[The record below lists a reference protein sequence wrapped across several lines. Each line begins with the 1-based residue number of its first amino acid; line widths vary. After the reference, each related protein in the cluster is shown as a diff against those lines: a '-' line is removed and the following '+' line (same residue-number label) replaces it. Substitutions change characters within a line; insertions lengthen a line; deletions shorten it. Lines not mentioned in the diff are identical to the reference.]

1 MAVPKKRT
9 SRTKTKTRKA
19 QWLRKANIMSKKAW
33 SLGCSI
39 AKGNSNSFV
48 LDSSSKSE

>member
-19 QWLRKANIMSKKAW
+19 QWFRKAFLASKKAW

-48 LDSSSKSE
+48 LEKSTTTD

>member
-19 QWLRKANIMSKKAW
+19 QWFRKAYIASQKAW
-33 SLGCSI
+33 SLSCSI
-39 AKGNSNSFV
+39 ANGNSNSFV
-48 LDSSSKSE
+48 LDKSVKSN

>member
-19 QWLRKANIMSKKAW
+19 KWFKKADLMSKKAW

-48 LDSSSKSE
+48 LDSSNKSE

>member
-9 SRTKTKTRKA
+9 SRTKTKKRKA
-19 QWLRKANIMSKKAW
+19 VWLRKADLMSKKAW

-48 LDSSSKSE
+48 LDTSSKPE

>member
-9 SRTKTKTRKA
+9 SRTKTKQRKA
-19 QWLRKANIMSKKAW
+19 VWLRKADLMSKKAW

-48 LDSSSKSE
+48 LDTSNKSD

>member
-19 QWLRKANIMSKKAW
+19 QWFRKAYLTSKKAW

-48 LDSSSKSE
+48 LEKSAKEE

>member
-19 QWLRKANIMSKKAW
+19 QWFRKAYLTSQKAW
-33 SLGCSI
+33 SLGCSL

-48 LDSSSKSE
+48 LNKNSKSD

>member
-9 SRTKTKTRKA
+9 SRTKTKQRKA
-19 QWLRKANIMSKKAW
+19 QWLRKADLMSKKAW

-48 LDSSSKSE
+48 LDNSGKSD

>member
-9 SRTKTKTRKA
+9 SRTKTKQRKA
-19 QWLRKANIMSKKAW
+19 VWLRKADLMSKKAW

-39 AKGNSNSFV
+39 AKGSSNSFV
-48 LDSSSKSE
+48 LDTPNKSD